1 MPLAMGKRARFLR
14 ERIARMIDDFSDRG
28 RHRVRHRDRST
39 HHVSEKSSMIT
50 NAEGKVARVVDYVA
64 DATER
69 RRPDSDIQRYSER
82 LRRLSDIIVAFNVAG
97 HVGDVVQGLGDELL
111 SLCAADRVDVDV
123 LRGERRTEHHAV
135 SEASGAALRM
145 GGEDN
150 APLRSTPL
158 GELVLSRASAPFTS
172 DEISIAVQVAQVAAV
187 TIENLDLIDA
197 LRDADQRKDRFLAT
211 LAHELRNPLTPIVNA
226 VAMLE
231 RVAGSH
237 SGVARAKATIDRQ
250 SSQLVRL
257 IDDLMDVSRVTQ
269 DRLELRREVVLL
281 RDVFELAIEAIRP
294 MLIERNL
301 HLTINMPDE
310 SIGLFV
316 DPARLA
322 QALTNIL
329 SNAVKYTDPNGDIV
343 VTVHNTTDA
352 VRIEVSDTGIGIP
365 AEQLEHVFEMFARV
379 YDHGSR
385 MPAGLGIGLALA
397 RRLVEMHGGTMT
409 AHSAGAGQGSTFRLT
424 LPRVVSSDTHHAQL
438 LKVNADRSS
447 ASAEVPEIPLPMST
461 PRFVPL
467 VAGRRVLVVDDN
479 IDAADSL
486 ALLLEREGHQIS
498 VAYDGEHAVRVYAE
512 QHPEAVVMDIGLPLL
527 DGYEAARAMRLA
539 QGDHPLLLIALT
551 GWGQGEDRRRSQEA
565 GFDHHLVKPISPR
578 TIHALL
584 VEHTRLAPSAPTS

>member
-1 MPLAMGKRARFLR
+1 MTT
-14 ERIARMIDDFSDRG
+14 S
-28 RHRVRHRDRST
+28 
-39 HHVSEKSSMIT
+39 
-50 NAEGKVARVVDYVA
+50 AETPVARVVDDVGDASGRERAAA
-64 DATER
+64 DIE
-69 RRPDSDIQRYSER
+69 RYSER
-82 LRRLSDIIVAFNVAG
+82 LRRLSDIIVAFNVADT
-97 HVGDVVQGLGDELL
+97 VADVVHGLGEELL
-111 SLCAADRVDVDV
+111 LICAADRVDVDV
-123 LRGERRTEHHAV
+123 LRGEKRTEHHAIADAPQDV
-135 SEASGAALRM
+135 QQAAIA
-145 GGEDN
+145 GGTM
-150 APLRSTPL
+150 APLHITLARRNGSKL
-158 GELVLSRASAPFTS
+158 GDLVLTRCAAPFTS

-187 TIENLDLIDA
+187 TIENLDLADA
-197 LRDADQRKDRFLAT
+197 LRDADHRKDRFLAT

-226 VAMLE
+226 VAMLD

-237 SGVARAKATIDRQ
+237 SGVARAKETIDRQ
-250 SSQLVRL
+250 SGQLVRL

-281 RDVFELAIEAIRP
+281 RDVFELAFESVRP

-301 HLTINMPDE
+301 HFTVNMPGD

-329 SNAVKYTDPNGDIV
+329 SNAVKYTEPNGVIKVD
-343 VTVHNTTDA
+343 VHNTFDA

-365 AEQLEHVFEMFARV
+365 SDQLEHVFEMFTRV

-397 RRLVEMHGGTMT
+397 RRLVELHGGSMT
-409 AHSAGAGQGSTFRLT
+409 AHSAGVGQGSTFRLT
-424 LPRVVSSDTHHAQL
+424 LPRVVSSDSKHEQL
-438 LKVNADRSS
+438 LKVNADRSHTLAS
-447 ASAEVPEIPLPMST
+447 ASATPLPMST
-461 PRFVPL
+461 PRFVPH
-467 VAGRRVLVVDDN
+467 VAGRRVMVVDDN

-486 ALLLEREGHQIS
+486 ALLLEREGHQVS
-498 VAYDGEHAVRVYAE
+498 VAYDGEQAVRVYAE

-527 DGYEAARAMRLA
+527 DGYEAARAMRMA
-539 QGDHPLLLIALT
+539 QGTHPLLLIALT

-584 VEHTRLAPSAPTS
+584 VEHTRLAPGAPTR

>member
-1 MPLAMGKRARFLR
+1 M
-14 ERIARMIDDFSDRG
+14 
-28 RHRVRHRDRST
+28 
-39 HHVSEKSSMIT
+39 SEYSSVIT
-50 NAEGKVARVVDYVA
+50 NAAGQVAPVVAPVVGDGGDLSA
-64 DATER
+64 GER
-69 RRPDSDIQRYSER
+69 PSSQEPRDSER
-82 LRRLSDIIVAFNVAG
+82 LRRLSDIIVSFHAAGTVA
-97 HVGDVVQGLGDELL
+97 DVVKGLGDELL
-111 SLCAADRVDVDV
+111 RLCAADRVDVEV
-123 LRGERRTEHHAV
+123 LRGARRTEHHAIREG
-135 SEASGAALRM
+135 SGPIASDAASDH
-145 GGEDN
+145 E
-150 APLRSTPL
+150 PLRIALPRRDGSRL
-158 GELVLSRASAPFTS
+158 GTLVLTRLSAPFS
-172 DEISIAVQVAQVAAV
+172 ADEISMAVQVAQVGAV
-187 TIENLDLIDA
+187 TIETLDLIDA
-197 LRDADQRKDRFLAT
+197 LRDADERKDRFLAT

-226 VAMLE
+226 VAMLD
-231 RVAGSH
+231 RVAASH

-269 DRLELRREVVLL
+269 DRLELRRDVVLL
-281 RDVFELAIEAIRP
+281 RDVFELAFEAIRP
-294 MLIERNL
+294 VLIERNL
-301 HLTINMPDE
+301 HLTVNMPDE
-310 SIGLFV
+310 PIGLFV

-329 SNAVKYTDPNGDIV
+329 SNAVKYTDPNGDV
-343 VTVHNTTDA
+343 TVTVHNTDAA

-365 AEQLEHVFEMFARV
+365 PEQLDHVFEMFTRV
-379 YDHGSR
+379 YDHSSR

-409 AHSAGAGQGSTFRLT
+409 AHSAGAGQGSTFRVT
-424 LPRVVSSDTHHAQL
+424 LPRVVSADAHHDQL
-438 LKVNADRSS
+438 LKVSADRSN
-447 ASAEVPEIPLPMST
+447 ASAEIPAVPLPMSA
-461 PRFVPL
+461 PRFVPR

-486 ALLLEREGHQIS
+486 ALLLEREGHQVS

-512 QHPEAVVMDIGLPLL
+512 QHPEAVVLDIGLPLL

-551 GWGQGEDRRRSQEA
+551 GWGQGEDRRRSQDA

>member
-1 MPLAMGKRARFLR
+1 
-14 ERIARMIDDFSDRG
+14 
-28 RHRVRHRDRST
+28 
-39 HHVSEKSSMIT
+39 MIT
-50 NAEGKVARVVDYVA
+50 NEGGPVARVVDGVGNVTSRGHA
-64 DATER
+64 A
-69 RRPDSDIQRYSER
+69 SDIQRYSER
-82 LRRLSDIIVAFNVAG
+82 LRRLSDIIVAFNVAENACQ
-97 HVGDVVQGLGDELL
+97 VVQGLGDELL
-111 SLCAADRVDVDV
+111 DLCAADRVEVDV
-123 LRGERRTEHHAV
+123 LRGDRRTQHHAIRD
-135 SEASGAALRM
+135 ASCSAAHDGGADAAGGHAAAD
-145 GGEDN
+145 GGEN
-150 APLRSTPL
+150 APLRITLARRNGGKL
-158 GELVLSRASAPFTS
+158 GELVLSRLVAPFTS

-197 LRDADQRKDRFLAT
+197 LREADQRKDRFLAT

-226 VAMLE
+226 AAMLD

-237 SGVARAKATIDRQ
+237 SGVARAKETIDRQ

-269 DRLELRREVVLL
+269 DRLELRREVVVL
-281 RDVFELAIEAIRP
+281 REVFELAFEAVRP
-294 MLIERNL
+294 LLVERNL
-301 HLTINMPDE
+301 HLTVNMPGDA
-310 SIGLFV
+310 IGLFV

-329 SNAVKYTDPNGDIV
+329 SNAVKYTDANGVIRVD
-343 VTVHNTTDA
+343 VHNTADA

-365 AEQLEHVFEMFARV
+365 ADQIEHVFEMFTRV
-379 YDHGSR
+379 YDRGDR

-397 RRLVEMHGGTMT
+397 RRLIELHGGSMT
-409 AHSAGAGQGSTFRLT
+409 AHSAGVGQGSTFRLT
-424 LPRVVSSDTHHAQL
+424 LPRVVSSDPEHEQL
-438 LKVNADRSS
+438 LQVNADRSS
-447 ASAEVPEIPLPMST
+447 MLAAIPALPLPMST

-486 ALLLEREGHQIS
+486 ALLLEREGHQVS

-527 DGYEAARAMRLA
+527 DGYEAAQAMRLA
-539 QGDHPLLLIALT
+539 QGAHPLLLIALT

-584 VEHTRLAPSAPTS
+584 VEHTRLAPPATTR

>member
-1 MPLAMGKRARFLR
+1 
-14 ERIARMIDDFSDRG
+14 
-28 RHRVRHRDRST
+28 
-39 HHVSEKSSMIT
+39 MIT
-50 NAEGKVARVVDYVA
+50 NAESQVARVVGYVA
-64 DATER
+64 DVADVAER
-69 RRPDSDIQRYSER
+69 HSSESDIQRYSER
-82 LRRLSDIIVAFNVAG
+82 LRRLSDIIVAFNVAV

-123 LRGERRTEHHAV
+123 LRGARHTEHHAIGV
-135 SEASGAALRM
+135 APAASDTIGGDASE
-145 GGEDN
+145 
-150 APLRSTPL
+150 PLRIRLAQRDGSPL
-158 GELVLSRASAPFTS
+158 GELVLSRAAAPFTS
-172 DEISIAVQVAQVAAV
+172 DEVSIAVQVAQVAAV

-197 LRDADQRKDRFLAT
+197 LREADQRKDRFLAT

-269 DRLELRREVVLL
+269 DRLELRREVVLM
-281 RDVFELAIEAIRP
+281 RDVFELAFEAVRP
-294 MLIERNL
+294 MIIERNL
-301 HLTINMPDE
+301 HLTVNMPNE

-329 SNAVKYTDPNGDIV
+329 SNAVKYTDANGDILV
-343 VTVHNTTDA
+343 AVHITADA

-365 AEQLEHVFEMFARV
+365 AEQLEHVFQMFSRV

-424 LPRVVSSDTHHAQL
+424 LPRVVSSDVHHEQL

-447 ASAEVPEIPLPMST
+447 ASAELSDIPLPMST

-486 ALLLEREGHQIS
+486 ALLLEREGHQVS

-527 DGYEAARAMRLA
+527 DGYEAARAMRMA
-539 QGDHPLLLIALT
+539 QGAHSLLLIALT

-584 VEHTRLAPSAPTS
+584 VEHTRLAPAAPAS

>member
-1 MPLAMGKRARFLR
+1 M
-14 ERIARMIDDFSDRG
+14 
-28 RHRVRHRDRST
+28 
-39 HHVSEKSSMIT
+39 T
-50 NAEGKVARVVDYVA
+50 NGEGQAARVVDSVG
-64 DATER
+64 DVSL
-69 RRPDSDIQRYSER
+69 SDRAVHDTHPYSER

-97 HVGDVVQGLGDELL
+97 NVSDVVRGLGDELL
-111 SLCAADRVDVDV
+111 QLCAAERVDVDV
-123 LRGERRTEHHAV
+123 RRGERRTEHHATRHEGHDD
-135 SEASGAALRM
+135 SREAAQIHVDDDGGAPARWRM
-145 GGEDN
+145 ILARRNG
-150 APLRSTPL
+150 SKL
-158 GELVLSRASAPFTS
+158 GDLVLSRSAPPFTS

-197 LRDADQRKDRFLAT
+197 LRDADQRKDRFLAM

-226 VAMLE
+226 VAMLD

-237 SGVARAKATIDRQ
+237 SGIARVKETIDRQ

-281 RDVFELAIEAIRP
+281 REVFELAFEAVRP

-301 HLTINMPDE
+301 HLTVNMPGD
-310 SIGLFV
+310 SIGLYV

-329 SNAVKYTDPNGDIV
+329 SNAVRYTDPGGAIRVD
-343 VTVHNTTDA
+343 VHNTSAD

-365 AEQLEHVFEMFARV
+365 PDKLEQVFEMFARV

-385 MPAGLGIGLALA
+385 TPAGLGVGLALA
-397 RRLVEMHGGTMT
+397 RRLIELHGGSMT
-409 AHSAGAGQGSTFRLT
+409 AHSAGVGQGSTFRLT
-424 LPRVVSSDTHHAQL
+424 LPRVVKSDPKHAQL
-438 LKVNADRSS
+438 LQVDADRSTTS
-447 ASAEVPEIPLPMST
+447 AAIPALPLPMTT

-467 VAGRRVLVVDDN
+467 VSGRRVLVVDDN

-486 ALLLEREGHQIS
+486 ALLLEREGHQVT
-498 VAYDGEHAVRVYAE
+498 VAYDGEQAVRVYAE

-539 QGDHPLLLIALT
+539 QGSHPLLLIALT
-551 GWGQGEDRRRSQEA
+551 GWGQGDDRRRSQEA

-578 TIHALL
+578 AIHALL
-584 VEHTRLAPSAPTS
+584 VEHTRLAPPAPTR

>member
-1 MPLAMGKRARFLR
+1 M
-14 ERIARMIDDFSDRG
+14 S
-28 RHRVRHRDRST
+28 
-39 HHVSEKSSMIT
+39 T
-50 NAEGKVARVVDYVA
+50 NAAGQLARVAGASGDVSA
-64 DATER
+64 RESL
-69 RRPDSDIQRYSER
+69 PSEMQRYSER
-82 LRRLSDIIVAFNVAG
+82 LRRLSDIIVSFHVAGNVA
-97 HVGDVVQGLGDELL
+97 DVVTGLGHELL
-111 SLCAADRVDVDV
+111 LLCAADRVDVSV
-123 LRGERRTEHHAV
+123 LRGARRTEHHTSREG
-135 SEASGAALRM
+135 SELIAGEAAADH
-145 GGEDN
+145 G
-150 APLRSTPL
+150 PLRITLARRDGSRL
-158 GELVLSRASAPFTS
+158 GDLVLTRPSAPFTS
-172 DEISIAVQVAQVAAV
+172 AEIATAVQVAQVAAV

-226 VAMLE
+226 VAMLD
-231 RVAGSH
+231 RVAASH

-281 RDVFELAIEAIRP
+281 RDVFELAFEAIRP
-294 MLIERNL
+294 VLIERNL
-301 HLTINMPDE
+301 HLTVNMPDE

-329 SNAVKYTDPNGDIV
+329 SNAVKYTDPNGDV
-343 VTVHNTTDA
+343 TVTVHNTDDA

-365 AEQLEHVFEMFARV
+365 PEQLEHVFEMFTRV

-397 RRLVEMHGGTMT
+397 RRLVEMHGGSMT
-409 AHSAGAGQGSTFRLT
+409 AHSAGAGQGSTFRVT
-424 LPRVVSSDTHHAQL
+424 LPRVVRADAHHDQL
-438 LKVNADRSS
+438 VKVNAERSN
-447 ASAEVPEIPLPMST
+447 ASAEMPAVPLPMSA

-479 IDAADSL
+479 VDAADSL
-486 ALLLEREGHQIS
+486 ALLLEREGHQVS

-512 QHPEAVVMDIGLPLL
+512 QHPEAVVLDIGLPLL

-551 GWGQGEDRRRSQEA
+551 GWGQGEDRRRSQDA
-565 GFDHHLVKPISPR
+565 GFDHHLVKPVAPR
-578 TIHALL
+578 AIHALL
-584 VEHTRLAPSAPTS
+584 VEQTRLAPSAPTS

>member
-1 MPLAMGKRARFLR
+1 MYP
-14 ERIARMIDDFSDRG
+14 S
-28 RHRVRHRDRST
+28 V
-39 HHVSEKSSMIT
+39 IT
-50 NAEGKVARVVDYVA
+50 NAAGQVARVVGYVGDVPA
-64 DATER
+64 RES
-69 RRPDSDIQRYSER
+69 PPSEIQRFSER
-82 LRRLSDIIVAFNVAG
+82 LRRLSDIIVAFHVAG
-97 HVGDVVQGLGDELL
+97 NVGDVVQGLGDELL
-111 SLCAADRVDVDV
+111 LLCAADRVDVDV
-123 LRGERRTEHHAV
+123 LRGARLIEHHAIR
-135 SEASGAALRM
+135 EAAGPIATEAASDH
-145 GGEDN
+145 E
-150 APLRSTPL
+150 PLCVTLARRDGSRL
-158 GELVLSRASAPFTS
+158 GEVVLTRPSVPFS
-172 DEISIAVQVAQVAAV
+172 GDEMSIATQVAHVAAV

-226 VAMLE
+226 AAMLD

-281 RDVFELAIEAIRP
+281 RDVFELAFEAVRP

-301 HLTINMPDE
+301 HLTVNMPDE

-316 DPARLA
+316 DPVRLA

-329 SNAVKYTDPNGDIV
+329 SNAVKYTDPNGDV
-343 VTVHNTTDA
+343 MVTVHNTVEA

-365 AEQLEHVFEMFARV
+365 AEQLEHVFEMFTRV

-409 AHSAGAGQGSTFRLT
+409 AHSAGAGQGSTFRVT
-424 LPRVVSSDTHHAQL
+424 LPRVVSSDPHHDQL

-447 ASAEVPEIPLPMST
+447 SSAEIPALLLPMST

-486 ALLLEREGHQIS
+486 ALLLEREGHQVA

-527 DGYEAARAMRLA
+527 DGYEAARAMRMA
-539 QGDHPLLLIALT
+539 QGAHPLLLIALT

-584 VEHTRLAPSAPTS
+584 VEHTRLAPPAPTS

>member
-1 MPLAMGKRARFLR
+1 M
-14 ERIARMIDDFSDRG
+14 
-28 RHRVRHRDRST
+28 T
-39 HHVSEKSSMIT
+39 T
-50 NAEGKVARVVDYVA
+50 NAEGPLARVVGYVA
-64 DATER
+64 DDSAQLPPE
-69 RRPDSDIQRYSER
+69 SDIQRYSER

-97 HVGDVVQGLGDELL
+97 HVGDVVHGLGDELL

-123 LRGERRTEHHAV
+123 LRGERRTEHHAI
-135 SEASGAALRM
+135 GAAAVPLLAN
-145 GGEDN
+145 GDDSP
-150 APLRSTPL
+150 PLRITLARRNGSRI
-158 GELVLSRASAPFTS
+158 GDVVLTRAFAPFTS

-226 VAMLE
+226 VAMLD

-281 RDVFELAIEAIRP
+281 RDVFELAIEAVRP
-294 MLIERNL
+294 VLIERNL
-301 HLTINMPDE
+301 HLTVNMPDE
-310 SIGLFV
+310 SIGLYV

-329 SNAVKYTDPNGDIV
+329 SNAVKYTDANGDIV

-397 RRLVEMHGGTMT
+397 RRMVELHGGTMT
-409 AHSAGAGQGSTFRLT
+409 AHSAGVGQGSTFRLT
-424 LPRVVSSDTHHAQL
+424 LPRVVSSDAHHDAL
-438 LKVNADRSS
+438 LK
-447 ASAEVPEIPLPMST
+447 ASAERSRASAEPSDISLPMST
-461 PRFVPL
+461 PRYVPL

-486 ALLLEREGHQIS
+486 ALLLEREGHQVA

-512 QHPEAVVMDIGLPLL
+512 QRPEAVVMDIGLPLL
-527 DGYEAARAMRLA
+527 DGYEAARAMRMA
-539 QGDHPLLLIALT
+539 QGEHPLLLIALT
-551 GWGQGEDRRRSQEA
+551 GWGQGDDRRRSQEA
-565 GFDHHLVKPISPR
+565 GFDHHLVKPVSPR

>member
-1 MPLAMGKRARFLR
+1 MGR
-14 ERIARMIDDFSDRG
+14 EVD
-28 RHRVRHRDRST
+28 
-39 HHVSEKSSMIT
+39 
-50 NAEGKVARVVDYVA
+50 VVTGI
-64 DATER
+64 TER
-69 RRPDSDIQRYSER
+69 SRDAADTPRNSSR
-82 LRRLSDIIVAFNVAG
+82 LRRLSDIIVAFTGAG
-97 HVGDVVQGLGDELL
+97 NVGDVVRGLGDELL
-111 SLCAADRVDVDV
+111 LLCAADRVDVDV
-123 LRGERRTEHHAV
+123 LRGARRTEHHVIGTPLTAAP
-135 SEASGAALRM
+135 EAPPVTVG
-145 GGEDN
+145 DDVH
-150 APLRSTPL
+150 APLRITLSRRDGSKL
-158 GELVLSRASAPFTS
+158 GELALSRRLAPFTP
-172 DEISIAVQVAQVAAV
+172 DERSIAVQVAQVAAV

-226 VAMLE
+226 VAMLD
-231 RVAGSH
+231 RVAASH
-237 SGVARAKATIDRQ
+237 SGVARAKDTIDRQ

-281 RDVFELAIEAIRP
+281 RDVFELAFEAVRP
-294 MLIERNL
+294 MLIERSL
-301 HLTINMPDE
+301 HLTVNMPGDA
-310 SIGLFV
+310 IGLYI
-316 DPARLA
+316 DPVRLA

-329 SNAVKYTDPNGDIV
+329 SNAVKYTEPNGDISV
-343 VTVHNTTDA
+343 VVHSTADA

-397 RRLVEMHGGTMT
+397 RRLVELHGGTMT
-409 AHSAGAGQGSTFRLT
+409 AHSAGVGQGSTFRVT
-424 LPRVVSSDTHHAQL
+424 LPRVVSSDPNHATL

-447 ASAEVPEIPLPMST
+447 TAAAIPELPLPMST
-461 PRFVPL
+461 PRFAPH

-486 ALLLEREGHQIS
+486 ALLLEREGHQVS
-498 VAYDGEHAVRVYAE
+498 VAYDGEHAVRVYVE
-512 QHPEAVVMDIGLPLL
+512 HHPEAVVMDIGLPLL

-539 QGDHPLLLIALT
+539 QGMHPLLLIALT
-551 GWGQGEDRRRSQEA
+551 GWGQGEDRRRSHEA

-584 VEHTRLAPSAPTS
+584 VEHTRLAPPAPTR

>member
-1 MPLAMGKRARFLR
+1 
-14 ERIARMIDDFSDRG
+14 
-28 RHRVRHRDRST
+28 
-39 HHVSEKSSMIT
+39 MIT
-50 NAEGKVARVVDYVA
+50 NAEAQVARVVGYVP
-64 DATER
+64 DAAER
-69 RRPDSDIQRYSER
+69 PSPDVSTPSDIQRYSER

-123 LRGERRTEHHAV
+123 LRGERRTEHHAT
-135 SEASGAALRM
+135 G
-145 GGEDN
+145 DN
-150 APLRSTPL
+150 PSTAIRTAGLIADPLRITLARRDGSRL
-158 GELVLSRASAPFTS
+158 GELVLQRASAPFTS

-281 RDVFELAIEAIRP
+281 RDVFELAFEAVRP
-294 MLIERNL
+294 MIIERNL
-301 HLTINMPDE
+301 HLTVNMPDE

-329 SNAVKYTDPNGDIV
+329 SNAVKYTDPNGDILV
-343 VTVHNTTDA
+343 AVHITPEA

-365 AEQLEHVFEMFARV
+365 AEQLEHVFQMFSRV

-397 RRLVEMHGGTMT
+397 RRLVEMHGGSMT
-409 AHSAGAGQGSTFRLT
+409 AHSAGVGQGSTFRLT
-424 LPRVVSSDTHHAQL
+424 LPRVMKSDSHHDQL

-447 ASAEVPEIPLPMST
+447 ASAEIPESPLPMST

-527 DGYEAARAMRLA
+527 DGYEAARAMRMA